1 MNWDKPGGTYG
12 QWAMPDDPSYFDRFA
27 SYASLAPA
35 IDQKVSPFVTDEEVR
50 TTQRMLEI
58 WRPAAELMLRG
69 DYYPLME
76 SKKRADAWD
85 VRQFDDPEKGDGV
98 IVAIRNVCSEE
109 KSVTVRP
116 HVQPGARYELTCM
129 DPEVRR
135 TATAE
140 EMAAGFALTAP
151 KRGGVVWFYRKIE
164 E

>member
-1 MNWDKPGGTYG
+1 M
-12 QWAMPDDPSYFDRFA
+12 
-27 SYASLAPA
+27 
-35 IDQKVSPFVTDEEVR
+35 
-50 TTQRMLEI
+50 
-58 WRPAAELMLRG
+58 
-69 DYYPLME
+69 
-76 SKKRADAWD
+76 
-85 VRQFDDPEKGDGV
+85 

-129 DPEVRR
+129 DPEARR